1 MRILIFGKKAFKKFR
16 EWPAFS
22 ALIMVTLF
30 FLINC
35 FVTRNFLTFDY
46 LISLFGNNTP
56 LILISLGVAVV
67 ILGGGID
74 ISQGSLITVLNV
86 FFVTITVSSG
96 LDYRLSAVLM
106 LLMGAVIGAIN
117 GIVVSLCKVPA
128 LLATFSM
135 TFILDGISYWI
146 MPSPMSGMPKELV
159 SWYHGSIL
167 GVPTP
172 IVILFISIVMCLFIK
187 RTPIMTWILSVGNSR
202 ENAFVSGIPVCI
214 TQIFSYM
221 FAGLMGAIA
230 AFSMTANTGSADA
243 LLAQG
248 MSLQAVSACVIGG
261 LSMNG
266 GRGSLSGAVL
276 GAIYLFLTST
286 IVYSLKVDVFYQD
299 LIEAVI
305 ILAGVI
311 CSVLISRILAKEV
324 KEV

>member
-1 MRILIFGKKAFKKFR
+1 MKRKNLVKEILINFKN
-16 EWPAFS
+16 WPAFS
-22 ALIMVTLF
+22 ALIMVAVF

-35 FVTRNFLTFDY
+35 FLTKNFFTFDY

-74 ISQGSLITVLNV
+74 ISLGSVITVLNV
-86 FFVTITVSSG
+86 FFVTLTVR
-96 LDYRLSAVLM
+96 LNIDYRVSTAIIIIAGLF
-106 LLMGAVIGAIN
+106 IGTIN
-117 GIVVSLCKVPA
+117 GVVVSVCKVPA

-135 TFILDGISYWI
+135 TFVLDGISYWI
-146 MPSPMSGMPKELV
+146 MPTPTSGMPKELV
-159 SWYHGSIL
+159 SWYHGLIL
-167 GVPTP
+167 GIPTP
-172 IVILFISIVMCLFIK
+172 IIILLGSILLCLLIK
-187 RTPIMTWILSVGNSR
+187 RTPLMIWIMAVGNNR
-202 ENAFVSGIPVCI
+202 ENAFVSGIPVNF

-230 AFSMTANTGSADA
+230 AFSMTSNTGSADA

-266 GRGSLSGAVL
+266 GQGSLSGAFL
-276 GAIYLFLTST
+276 GAIYLFLTSA

-299 LIEAVI
+299 LIKAII

-311 CSVLISRILAKEV
+311 CSVLITRAFAKEG
-324 KEV
+324 KEI